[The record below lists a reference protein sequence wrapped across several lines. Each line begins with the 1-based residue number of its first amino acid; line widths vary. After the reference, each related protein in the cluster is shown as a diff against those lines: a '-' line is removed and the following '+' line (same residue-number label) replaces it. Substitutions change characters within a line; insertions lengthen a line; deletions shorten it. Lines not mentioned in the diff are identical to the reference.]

1 MAATVSSVSFDLC
14 LGPLRSPSSPAT
26 PESASWASQRR
37 TLAGFTPNACAT
49 SNWVAALIRV
59 SDAAANRRVAESA
72 ASHAKARLPC
82 TNTRPPSSSSTIAA
96 AIPIGRAPSGTSG
109 SGGCAVIAANDP
121 RPPVSARIALSI
133 IEHCERTRNRFEQE
147 IRRSDTRNAN
157 QDRTHVR
164 SPGVGV
170 HRGLVY
176 LDTTQDDVYG
186 LAANLAARVS
196 GLAPPGAVVVSD
208 AVEVLIRND

>member
-1 MAATVSSVSFDLC
+1 MVSSEENPFGKLGEAACPHPIKPMAATVSSVSFDLC

-82 TNTRPPSSSSTIAA
+82 TNTRPPSLSSTIAA
-96 AIPIGRAPSGTSG
+96 AIPIGRSPPGTSG
-109 SGGCAVIAANDP
+109 SGGVQGAVIHDP
-121 RPPVSARIALSI
+121 PTP
-133 IEHCERTRNRFEQE
+133 
-147 IRRSDTRNAN
+147 RREKFQFAILYPR
-157 QDRTHVR
+157 HV
-164 SPGVGV
+164 
-170 HRGLVY
+170 
-176 LDTTQDDVYG
+176 DK
-186 LAANLAARVS
+186 
-196 GLAPPGAVVVSD
+196 
-208 AVEVLIRND
+208 